1 MCMADAPAKTSSND
15 VAAPSAVAPVRANS
29 IVLTAAGPDR
39 PGIVHDVCSTLAAQ
53 AQANIEESRMTILGN
68 DFAIILRVTVPET
81 HSASKVAELMQ
92 KAFPDFVVSG
102 RSTTTHPI
110 FTSPVRIF
118 SVAVEGPDQ
127 PGIVQILTNL
137 FLEHKGSIRD
147 LDTDTS
153 NAPFAG
159 YKIFSLKSVVAL
171 PINAD
176 FASFE
181 ASLHK
186 FEDEFGF
193 DVDVNEGMNDTT
205 EDEQQREDGE
215 EEEGEEEGEEE
226 EEEEEAPPARKPM
239 VGRVGAPATRGSAAP
254 AAPART
260 FAPPPASSPA
270 ARRPTGADLMGPPP
284 AARGPSRS
292 MPPPPAGAPRSAP
305 TGASTRGPSAPAR
318 NPMPPTGPSRGPVR
332 K

>member
-1 MCMADAPAKTSSND
+1 
-15 VAAPSAVAPVRANS
+15 
-29 IVLTAAGPDR
+29 
-39 PGIVHDVCSTLAAQ
+39 
-53 AQANIEESRMTILGN
+53 MTILGN
-68 DFAIILRVTVPET
+68 DFAIILRITVPET
-81 HSASKVAELMQ
+81 QTAAGVAAMLT
-92 KAFPDFVVSG
+92 KAFPDFVVSS
-102 RSTTTHPI
+102 RATTTHPI

-176 FASFE
+176 FGSFE

-186 FEDEFGF
+186 FEDEYGF

-205 EDEQQREDGE
+205 EDEQQREGEEDE
-215 EEEGEEEGEEE
+215 EEEPEQDEDEEDM
-226 EEEEEAPPARKPM
+226 APPARGRPM
-239 VGRVGAPATRGSAAP
+239 VGRVGGASAAAAPATAPRGYAPP
-254 AAPART
+254 AA
-260 FAPPPASSPA
+260 A
-270 ARRPTGADLMGPPP
+270 ARRPVPSSPAGDLMGPPP
-284 AARGPSRS
+284 ARGPSRAT
-292 MPPPPAGAPRSAP
+292 PPPPAGAPRPSP
-305 TGASTRGPSAPAR
+305 PGASTRGPTAPPR
-318 NPMPPTGPSRGPVR
+318 NPSPPTGPSRGPVR